1 MSETSEGARVTS
13 CREGARAPGP
23 CEGAPGGWRCDR
35 PDAGAPAC
43 LRCALAD
50 AEAARA
56 GEIPPFSQV
65 RLAPADAPA
74 SSLSSP
80 PRCSLMASLRL
91 AGALT
96 LAQARVVP
104 GLVLPVVVVM
114 AMAAVLAA
122 RLAPAILQDAAVSLA
137 AGPFTPIFLGAVALT
152 ATMALARAEQDA
164 VCLATPLGPPVVVL
178 ARLALVLGIDA
189 AAGLVASLVLAMG
202 DPGALPA
209 LLASWLVPLALV
221 AGVAALV
228 SIWATPWAGIICG
241 LALVPLVSPATAR
254 LARLGIGEAVAG
266 LQAALDPRGVVMLGV
281 VLLVLTVATSRR
293 ALVAHGHGDGSLVA

>member
-1 MSETSEGARVTS
+1 MNKANEGARMMDHRKEVS
-13 CREGARAPGP
+13 SGRR
-23 CEGAPGGWRCDR
+23 RDLL
-35 PDAGAPAC
+35 DADAPAS

-50 AEAARA
+50 AEAAHA

-65 RLAPADAPA
+65 RTRIEEDCTLPRRSLAA
-74 SSLSSP
+74 SF
-80 PRCSLMASLRL
+80 RL
-91 AGALT
+91 VGALT
-96 LAQARVVP
+96 LDQAHVVP

-114 AMAAVLAA
+114 ATAAVLAA
-122 RLAPAILQDAAVSLA
+122 RLAPAILQDAATSLA
-137 AGPFTPIFLGAVALT
+137 AGPFTPIFLAAVALT
-152 ATMALARAEQDA
+152 ATMALARADQDT
-164 VCLATPLGPPVVVL
+164 VSLATPLGPPVVVL

-202 DPGALPA
+202 DLGALPE

-241 LALVPLVSPATAR
+241 LTLVPLVSPATAR
-254 LARLGIGEAVAG
+254 LASLGMGEAVAG
-266 LQAALDPRGVVMLGV
+266 LQAALDPRGVVALGT

-293 ALVAHGHGDGSLVA
+293 ALLARS